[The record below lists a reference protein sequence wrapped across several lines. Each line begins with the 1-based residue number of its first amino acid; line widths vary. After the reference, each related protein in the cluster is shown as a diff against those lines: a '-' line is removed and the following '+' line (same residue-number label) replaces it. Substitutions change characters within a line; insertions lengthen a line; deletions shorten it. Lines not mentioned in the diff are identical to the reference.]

1 MTWREKLRRRVCW
14 WWWNFR
20 EAKID
25 SPFKVTSAGLRP
37 QHLMVVL
44 PEDFHDFDVARAV
57 LEPLIE
63 RTQPRFTTV
72 CLRENFRT
80 WLSPDLRAKIV
91 TFDPAK
97 KNWLGLPTNGIREKA
112 REVGADV
119 VIDLTPNFSPYTAA
133 ITAASRA
140 PLRITVERELQSE
153 FYNFYIQPA
162 GERDLAGRY
171 EMLLRYV

>member
-1 MTWREKLRRRVCW
+1 MTFREKLRRRAAW
-14 WWWNFR
+14 WWWKFR
-20 EAKID
+20 EGAID
-25 SPFKVTSAGLRP
+25 SPFRVTSDGVRP

-44 PEDFHDFDVARAV
+44 PQEFHDFDVARNV
-57 LEPLIE
+57 IEPLLS
-63 RTQPRFTTV
+63 RTRPRFTTI
-72 CLRENFRT
+72 CLRVNFRT

-97 KNWLGLPTNGIREKA
+97 KNWLGLPTNGICEQA

-119 VIDLTPNFSPYTAA
+119 VVDLTPGFSPYTAA

-140 PLRITVERELQSE
+140 PLRISMESE
-153 FYNFYIQPA
+153 QDSDFYNFYIQPE

-171 EMLLRYV
+171 DMLLRYV